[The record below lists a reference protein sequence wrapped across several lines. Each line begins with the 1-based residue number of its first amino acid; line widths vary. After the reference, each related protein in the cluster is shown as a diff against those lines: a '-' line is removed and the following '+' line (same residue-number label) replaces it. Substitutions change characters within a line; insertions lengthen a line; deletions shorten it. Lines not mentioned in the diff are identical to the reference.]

1 MNTETLSRYPCVIQ
15 PLPEGEGG
23 GYLAVF
29 PDLPLVMSDGATPEE
44 ALANGLDALNCAL
57 EALVEQGRPIPEPG
71 QATGK
76 MALRMPK
83 SLHARL
89 IARARAEGVSI
100 NTAAVSILA
109 ESLGRHQAAGTK

>member
-1 MNTETLSRYPCVIQ
+1 MTTNMEKLSRYPCVIQ
-15 PLPEGEGG
+15 PLPEDEGG

-29 PDLPLVMSDGATPEE
+29 PDLPLVMSDGDTPAE
-44 ALANGLDALNCAL
+44 ALANGLDALKCAL
-57 EALVEQGRPIPEPG
+57 EALEEQGRPIPEPS

-89 IARARAEGVSI
+89 IVRARAEGVSI
-100 NTAAVSILA
+100 NTAAVSILS
-109 ESLGRHQAAGTK
+109 EGLGKH